1 MISNVEQRTDISG
14 TAQSSFHV
22 WSRHQLVTSTTLFEK
37 KKVTKAW
44 FTQSWCFL
52 IKSTIANCC
61 SCCRCR
67 GGQYNNNN
75 NNNNCYWPLILIKL
89 PFLQKENGKRRTFSR
104 VSKLQNGSHQLFYIS
119 FSLRS
124 KRFRL
129 VSGAER
135 DFRFFFVLCSE
146 IAPKRLLRRLHFL
159 FSPVILARARVL
171 LWRLAIAL
179 EQMLPAGE
187 VYFRPVMSSK
197 PPSKPRVELIFYS
210 GLQFVG
216 FSSSSFTKSAE
227 FVSLP
232 GKASLGSISGA
243 VLFLWA

>member
-1 MISNVEQRTDISG
+1 MVN
-14 TAQSSFHV
+14 
-22 WSRHQLVTSTTLFEK
+22 TTTTTTTTVIDPLYLLRFLPYK
-37 KKVTKAW
+37 KKMENVGLFPEFQNYKMAAT
-44 FTQSWCFL
+44 SCF
-52 IKSTIANCC
+52 I
-61 SCCRCR
+61 
-67 GGQYNNNN
+67 
-75 NNNNCYWPLILIKL
+75 
-89 PFLQKENGKRRTFSR
+89 F
-104 VSKLQNGSHQLFYIS
+104 S
-119 FSLRS
+119 FSMRS

-159 FSPVILARARVL
+159 FSPVILTCARVL

-179 EQMLPAGE
+179 IQMLPAGE

-216 FSSSSFTKSAE
+216 FSSSSFRKSAE
-227 FVSLP
+227 FVSQP
-232 GKASLGSISGA
+232 GKASLVSISGA

>member
-1 MISNVEQRTDISG
+1 M
-14 TAQSSFHV
+14 
-22 WSRHQLVTSTTLFEK
+22 
-37 KKVTKAW
+37 
-44 FTQSWCFL
+44 
-52 IKSTIANCC
+52 
-61 SCCRCR
+61 
-67 GGQYNNNN
+67 
-75 NNNNCYWPLILIKL
+75 
-89 PFLQKENGKRRTFSR
+89 
-104 VSKLQNGSHQLFYIS
+104 
-119 FSLRS
+119 
-124 KRFRL
+124 

-187 VYFRPVMSSK
+187 VYFRPVMSRK

-232 GKASLGSISGA
+232 GKASLVSISGA
-243 VLFLWA
+243 VLFL